1 MQPKPLEEDLARAA
15 KALAR
20 RQKAQQRRE
29 AAEQERLAKLEEG
42 RCFLLLTAPS
52 PPHLLTS
59 PSPHLPLTSSSPP
72 HPLPRV
78 VVPSDPYY
86 YKGAPGPAKHYLDEL
101 LERASPSST
110 PRTSRSH
117 R

>member
-42 RCFLLLTAPS
+42 RCFLLLTS
-52 PPHLLTS
+52 H
-59 PSPHLPLTSSSPP
+59 SPHLPLTSSSPP